1 MGEVSSDGGGGHK
14 KGKGK
19 PKGKKQSTHI
29 DMTPMVDLA
38 FLLLTFFMLATT
50 MNKPK
55 VMQIVMPKD
64 DHDPTVKPPELD
76 KDRAMTLLL
85 GPNDKLFYYFG
96 IPKHGEAPELLRTD
110 YSPDGLRKVLKER
123 REWLRNDT
131 KLKVEDRE
139 MFCIIKPTAKSEYKN
154 LVTMFDEMNIGHI
167 KYYAVVDITPAE
179 DDAVINFK

>member
-1 MGEVSSDGGGGHK
+1 MAEVSSDGGGGHK

-55 VMQIVMPKD
+55 TMEIEMPD
-64 DHDPTVKPPELD
+64 DKAKKQDQPELD

-85 GPNDKLFYYFG
+85 GPNSKLFYYFG
-96 IPKHGEAPELLRTD
+96 IPPKGKAPELLRSD
-110 YSPDGLRKVLKER
+110 YSPDGLRKVLKDR

-131 KLKVEDRE
+131 KLTVENRE
-139 MFCIIKPTAKSEYKN
+139 IFCIIKPTGKSKYKD
-154 LVTMFDEMNIGHI
+154 LVNVFDEMNIGHI
-167 KYYAVVDITPAE
+167 KFYAVVDITPAE
-179 DDAVINFK
+179 DDAVINFQ

>member
-1 MGEVSSDGGGGHK
+1 MAEVSSDGGGGHK

-55 VMQIVMPKD
+55 VMQIVMPEDKVQD
-64 DHDPTVKPPELD
+64 DKKVELD

-85 GPNDKLFYYFG
+85 GPNDKLFYYYG
-96 IPKHGEAPELLRTD
+96 MPKKGEAPQLERTD
-110 YSPDGLRKVLKER
+110 YSPDGLRKVLMDR
-123 REWLRNDT
+123 RTWLRNDT
-131 KLKVEDRE
+131 KLKIEDRE
-139 MFCIIKPTAKSEYKN
+139 LFCIIKPTGKSKYKN
-154 LVTMFDEMNIGHI
+154 LVTIFDEMNIGHI
-167 KYYAVVDITPAE
+167 KFYAVVDITPSE
-179 DDAVINFK
+179 DDAVNNFK